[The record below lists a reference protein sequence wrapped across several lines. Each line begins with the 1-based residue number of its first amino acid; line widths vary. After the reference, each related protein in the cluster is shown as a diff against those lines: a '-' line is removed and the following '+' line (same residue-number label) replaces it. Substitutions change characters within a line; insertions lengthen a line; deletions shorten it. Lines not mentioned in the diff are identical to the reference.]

1 LADYTPVTHEAF
13 AGKSWQRNE
22 DFSFAKQQTLLPL
35 IANEAGIA
43 ACSVPMAFAE
53 ISGKMTL
60 VMICSLQPSQNLMVA
75 PNGKWAI
82 GFVPAVLRCHPFRL
96 ASSGEKYALAVDASS
111 DLVSGKEDGIP
122 FFQED
127 GAPSAETKAVLQ
139 LLLSGH
145 QGQAMTQRAAT
156 ALAEANLLEPWNIVI
171 REKQGERQV
180 SGLSKVN
187 ESTLS
192 ALTDEQFLL
201 LRQSGALAIAYA
213 QLISIHQLALLKRLS
228 DMHAASSA
236 NHAEHSKLFSPEGS
250 AVDEKFDW
258 QALFKDP
265 GT

>member
-1 LADYTPVTHEAF
+1 MADYTPVTHEAF
-13 AGKSWQRNE
+13 ASKSWQRNE
-22 DFSFAKQQTLLPL
+22 DFSFAKQQTLVPL
-35 IANEAGIA
+35 TANEAGIA

-111 DLVSGKEDGIP
+111 DLVSGKEDGTP
-122 FFQED
+122 FFQKD

-156 ALAEANLLEPWNIVI
+156 ALAEANVLEPWNIVI

-187 ESTLS
+187 ESKLS
-192 ALTDEQFLL
+192 ALTDEQFLH
-201 LRQSGALAIAYA
+201 LRKSGALGIAYA
-213 QLISIHQLALLKRLS
+213 QSISMNQLALLKRLS
-228 DMHAASSA
+228 EMHAAHSGS
-236 NHAEHSKLFSPEGS
+236 HPGHSKPFALLESD
-250 AVDEKFDW
+250 VDEELDW
-258 QALFKDP
+258 EALFK